1 MSPDHD
7 NVWKSFNIQ
16 YLRNQVWVSC
26 SNQKTIGDCVCV
38 LFDMVIGTWRLGKF
52 TFNQPSMRIKSFRG
66 QKVFVFWVETWCAQ
80 LIRPRIENNNKVF
93 HRKQV
98 VLKIFLPQQILWYCL
113 QLISSPFSIDDSIN
127 LQYRRFYWILVRN
140 SFLFSATRVFNGFS
154 RFEMCSYSAQLWE
167 NVRQTLDETLQNI
180 RNS

>member
-38 LFDMVIGTWRLGKF
+38 LFDMVIGTWRLGEF

-80 LIRPRIENNNKVF
+80 LIRLRIENNNKVF

-98 VLKIFLPQQILWYCL
+98 VLKIFLPQQILLLLTVNIEPLFNWRL
-113 QLISSPFSIDDSIN
+113 NKFTIKSILLNLSSGI
-127 LQYRRFYWILVRN
+127 RFY
-140 SFLFSATRVFNGFS
+140 FQPYDF
-154 RFEMCSYSAQLWE
+154 
-167 NVRQTLDETLQNI
+167 
-180 RNS
+180 